1 MAGEFAGDRINST
14 LPEFSDDLTW
24 ASINGTEVPDVRLLG
39 DFYRETDNVTRGVT
53 LFPDIGEE
61 ADPFR
66 DFDSESWFAPKGEA
80 KQSGF
85 VSNSDGLATDPAKDS
100 NGSTQFTDLV
110 QPAVADADRFHAAT
124 SVRFQAHSAAE
135 LAMSI
140 EKFLSQTGEIIKV
153 TPAKFSLKADIFQ
166 EINGSLLHC
175 RIKVRIFRSKSDSEE
190 LMVDF
195 CRRSGDAVAFQ
206 KIFSRTVQHVLAKF
220 NAADDSEVYASRL
233 GVEDVPPVNR
243 VADPTELTLVP
254 LLEMLQGD
262 ASPELAQAEAVAA
275 LAALASASTTS
286 AVAVC
291 AALEQLARP
300 GVLEACAANCRT
312 EVAYPAA
319 CLTKT
324 LRDCGW
330 VGA

>member
-24 ASINGTEVPDVRLLG
+24 ASISGTEVPDVRLLG

-66 DFDSESWFAPKGEA
+66 DFDSECWFAPKGEA

-85 VSNSDGLATDPAKDS
+85 VSNSDGLATNPAKDN

-110 QPAVADADRFHAAT
+110 QPAVADDRFHTT

-140 EKFLSQTGEIIKV
+140 EKFLSQTGKIIKV

-175 RIKVRIFRSKSDSEE
+175 RIKVRIFRSESDSE

-206 KIFSRTVQHVLAKF
+206 KIFGRTVQHLLAKF

-233 GVEDVPPVNR
+233 GVADVPPVNR
-243 VADPTELTLVP
+243 AADPTELTLVP

-262 ASPELAQAEAVAA
+262 ASPELAQEAVAA

-330 VGA
+330 VGAA